1 MLAADGL
8 RERDPANDAEVQ
20 AFQRL
25 SRLVRDAAPLGPG
38 EVPPFDAVWAGVE
51 RRLRE
56 PRPEA
61 RTALAGLR
69 AMLERRP
76 VLVLAPVGAM
86 ILAAVLGVLW
96 WTRPA
101 VPSNQCFVDSYEVE
115 SGTVLIDQDPD
126 QPERPTVIWHQVDSR
141 GEG

>member
-8 RERDPANDAEVQ
+8 RERDPANDAELR

-25 SRLVRDAAPLGPG
+25 SRLVRDAAGSDPG
-38 EVPPFDAVWAGVE
+38 EVPPFEAVWAGVE

-61 RTALAGLR
+61 RTALAGVRSL
-69 AMLERRP
+69 LERRP
-76 VLVLAPVGAM
+76 VLVVAPVGAM
-86 ILAAVLGVLW
+86 ILAAVIGVLW
-96 WTRPA
+96 WTRPEA
-101 VPSNQCFVDSYEVE
+101 PSNQCFVDSYEVE

-126 QPERPTVIWHQVDSR
+126 RPQRPTVIWHQADSR